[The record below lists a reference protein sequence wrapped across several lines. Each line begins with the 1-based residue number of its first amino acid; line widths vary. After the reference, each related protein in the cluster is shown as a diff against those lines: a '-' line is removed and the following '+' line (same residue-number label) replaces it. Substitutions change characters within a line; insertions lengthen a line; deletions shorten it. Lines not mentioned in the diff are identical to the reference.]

1 MFQHMD
7 VERKT
12 LVFYAVLGEV
22 LERNGRKRAGTM
34 TCPNGLGPSVHPNK
48 HAMKQK
54 EAFSPGIIS
63 KINFPPSSG
72 LLATSLMV
80 LPWRDRQP

>member
-1 MFQHMD
+1 MFQHVD

-12 LVFYAVLGEV
+12 LFFYAVLGEV
-22 LERNGRKRAGTM
+22 LKRNGREGSGAM
-34 TCPNGLGPSVHPNK
+34 TCPNGLGLPVHPNK
-48 HAMKQK
+48 HAVKEK